1 MSKLIEIWTDGACS
15 GNPGPGGWS
24 FIIKYDNG
32 ETEEFNGSE
41 KYTTNNKMELTAAI
55 KALKYFKKNS
65 NKIESCIKRHCRL
78 YNSLLNY
85 RWSRPLTNIW

>member
-1 MSKLIEIWTDGACS
+1 MKKIDIYTDGSCL

-55 KALKYFKKNS
+55 KALGLYFLSATSNNS
-65 NKIESCIKRHCRL
+65 ASNTQL
-78 YNSLLNY
+78 SLLT
-85 RWSRPLTNIW
+85 SKKIGVFHT